1 MPRLK
6 IELKS
11 FDDMFALHNDDE
23 SARRN
28 ARAANAAE
36 KRGNGDFAGSNSGG
50 DYAPLQIPHDQLHPF
65 LHHPFKRYSDSKMA
79 EMVKS
84 VKEHGII
91 TPILARRR
99 EAGGWEIISGH
110 NRVEAARLAGLKTI
124 PAYPR
129 DADDNAAAII
139 MVDSNFHQRE
149 KILPSE
155 RAFAY
160 KLKLEAIKRQ
170 GERNDLTSR
179 HFGTKSPGGR
189 SDAEI
194 AETADESARSIQRYI
209 RLTELIQP
217 LLDKVDANKLG
228 FIPAVSL
235 SYLAESE
242 QETLNSLLCVRSE
255 KLTIRQAEALKQRS
269 QDGTLDEGTML
280 NILTVKREAA
290 IKEIRIDYRRIR
302 RYFSPAATSEEI
314 EARIMMALE
323 VLRKAD
329 GIT

>member
-1 MPRLK
+1 MPRPK

-11 FDDMFALHNDDE
+11 FNDMFALHGEDE
-23 SARRN
+23 RARGE
-28 ARAANAAE
+28 ARAANASDE
-36 KRGNGDFAGSNSGG
+36 SRNSGLTSVHG
-50 DYAPLQIPHDQLHPF
+50 NRESLQIPLVQLHPF
-65 LHHPFKRYSDSKMA
+65 AHHPFKRYSGAKMA

-91 TPILARRR
+91 TPILVRRR
-99 EAGGWEIISGH
+99 EEGGWEIISGH

-129 DADDNAAAII
+129 DADDNAAAIM

-155 RAFAY
+155 LAFAY

-179 HFGTKSPGGR
+179 QIGTKLPGGR
-189 SDAEI
+189 SDAAI

-217 LLDKVDANKLG
+217 LLDKVDSNKLG
-228 FIPAVSL
+228 FVPAVLL
-235 SYLAESE
+235 SYLSKKE
-242 QETLNSLLCVRSE
+242 QEALNETLDARVK
-255 KLTIRQAEALKQRS
+255 KLTVRQAEALKQRS
-269 QDGTLDEGTML
+269 QEGTLDERAML
-280 NILTVKREAA
+280 NILDEKREDAVKEVK
-290 IKEIRIDYRRIR
+290 IKYGQIR
-302 RYFSPAATSEEI
+302 RYFSPTATLEEI
-314 EARIMMALE
+314 EERIVKALE
-323 VLRKAD
+323 VLRKVEAR
-329 GIT
+329 I